1 MQSQSLCRGSGPWE
15 FCFPIGCFQADR
27 IHLFLL
33 IILRKKSWGS
43 QEPLFAPFGD
53 PPSLGRRQGR
63 YEGAAG
69 NSCPPI
75 QHATSNPLSIGHIF
89 SVSRTESTLY
99 EHVGYG
105 LGKDKVRNIQNAQTM
120 LQHSS
125 QISNFHAPGARPT
138 ASKIG
143 AHSGIRSFNL
153 QAAYPHS

>member
-1 MQSQSLCRGSGPWE
+1 MQKQPLCRGSGPWE

-33 IILRKKSWGS
+33 IILRKKKLGITGA
-43 QEPLFAPFGD
+43 PLCPIRR
-53 PPSLGRRQGR
+53 PPTLGRRQGR

-69 NSCPPI
+69 NSCPTI
-75 QHATSNPLSIGHIF
+75 QDATSNPLSIGHIF
-89 SVSRTESTLY
+89 SVSRTQSMLH

-105 LGKDKVRNIQNAQTM
+105 LGKDKARNIQNAQTT

-125 QISNFHAPGARPT
+125 KISNFLAPGARPT

-143 AHSGIRSFNL
+143 ARSEIRSFKL
-153 QAAYPHS
+153 QAASPY